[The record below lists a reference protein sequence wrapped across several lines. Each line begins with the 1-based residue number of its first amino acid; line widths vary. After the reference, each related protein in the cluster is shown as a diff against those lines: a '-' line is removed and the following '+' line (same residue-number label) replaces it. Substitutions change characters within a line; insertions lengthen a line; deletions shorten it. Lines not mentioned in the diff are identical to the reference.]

1 MICKPASSCA
11 WAILAGLATLS
22 HAQSAETI
30 GAALEKVTVIASSP
44 VGSTGISID
53 KFPGNV
59 QRWGADALNPD
70 AGNLAARLDQSLGS
84 VHLNDTQ
91 GNPFQMDINY
101 RGFTASPILG
111 TPQGLSV
118 YLDGMRVNESFGDI
132 VAWDLLPQLAI
143 DKLTLIP
150 GSNPMYGLNT
160 LGGAIAMSTKTGLR
174 AEGSQARFTVGS
186 FGRRSVDLEHGRHSE
201 DDSLYLAATVYT
213 DDGWAAN
220 NPSTVR
226 QVFSKWLNSGPLWD
240 IAISLQYADNLL
252 FGNQTVPLSML
263 DQAAQ
268 GYSHPDH
275 VSAQSLGLNLSG
287 NQAVDASNSFG
298 GNAYIRTVSRE
309 ILNSNIHQLLSSS
322 TNNSDCVAD
331 LSCPAANL
339 VAAYQQRIVGS
350 NAQWTNT
357 EPLLAMGQALTQ
369 ITAVGLNAEFSD
381 TTFTNQGQHAT
392 LDASNGLVGTG
403 PFLQQADVRSRNQ
416 RWGVFASSTVD
427 ATDRLSVTLS
437 ARYDLASIKLEGNSC
452 IDEALCD
459 AAASIASGQLADVGG
474 EHQYQRLNPAL
485 GLTYLLAPHWIG
497 FANYAEGFRT
507 PSAIELACA
516 DPAAPCSGIPNAFGA
531 DPYLAAVVSRTIEVG
546 MRGSFSKRLR
556 WRTAYYRSV
565 LDNDILFNQSSLNT
579 GYFSN
584 VGRTQ
589 RQGVEVG
596 LDGSVGVL
604 DYAVDL
610 DWIDATYQSGF
621 ALANP
626 SNSAFGTPVVA
637 GNKIPGVPPWVL
649 KANLHYQLVAGTKV
663 GLAMQAQGP
672 QYARGDENN
681 ADVGGPVPGFVTFK
695 LDLNHS
701 LGKAS
706 NLSFGINNLLDARY
720 ANYGAVAEN
729 NITTGAA
736 EQFRAQGAPRSLWLA
751 LGLRF

>member
-1 MICKPASSCA
+1 MLRKY
-11 WAILAGLATLS
+11 AGRHALATLAALPLAA
-22 HAQSAETI
+22 HAQSSPP
-30 GAALEKVTVIASSP
+30 GVPALEKVTIIASSP
-44 VGSTGISID
+44 VGATDIAMD

-59 QRWGADALNPD
+59 QRVGEDALNPGG
-70 AGNLAARLDQSLGS
+70 GNLAARMDQALGS

-91 GNPFQMDINY
+91 GNAFQVDINY

-118 YLDGMRVNESFGDI
+118 YLDGMRVNEPFGDI

-150 GSNPMYGLNT
+150 GSNPLYGLNT
-160 LGGAIAMSTKTGLR
+160 LGGAIAMTTKSGLR
-174 AEGSQARFTVGS
+174 VEGSQARTTLGS
-186 FGRRSVDLEHGRHSE
+186 FGRRSVDLEHGQHS
-201 DDSLYLAATVYT
+201 DDGSIYLAATVYNE
-213 DDGWAAN
+213 DGWAAN

-226 QVFSKWLNSGPLWD
+226 QLFGKWTTSDALWEVGV
-240 IAISLQYADNLL
+240 SLQYADNLL
-252 FGNQTVPLSML
+252 FGNQTVPLSMW

-287 NQAVDASNSFG
+287 NLAVDTSNRFA
-298 GNAYIRTVSRE
+298 GNAYVRTVSRE
-309 ILNSNIHQLLSSS
+309 ILNSNVGQLLSAS
-322 TNNSDCVAD
+322 TNHSDCVAD

-339 VAAYQQRIVGS
+339 VAAYQQRIVGG

-357 EPLLAMGQALTQ
+357 EPLSAMGQDLTQ
-369 ITAVGLNAEFSD
+369 ITAIGVNAEFSD
-381 TTFTNQGQHAT
+381 TTFTNQGQYAT
-392 LDASNGLVGTG
+392 LDATRGLVGAG

-416 RWGVFASSTVD
+416 RFGLFASSTVD
-427 ATDRLSVTLS
+427 ATDRLSLTASV
-437 ARYDLASIKLEGNSC
+437 RYDLATIRLEGNSC

-459 AAASIASGQLADVGG
+459 ASASIASGQLADVGG

-485 GLTYLLAPHWIG
+485 GLTYLIAPHWMG

-516 DPAAPCSGIPNAFGA
+516 DPAVPCSGVPNAFGA
-531 DPYLAAVVSRTIEVG
+531 DPDLAAVVSRTMELG
-546 MRGSFSKRLR
+546 MRGNFSNRLR

-565 LDNDILFNQSSLNT
+565 LDNDILFNQSSLST

-589 RQGVEVG
+589 RQGLEVG
-596 LDGSVGVL
+596 LDGSIGAL

-626 SNSAFGTPVVA
+626 SNSAYGTPVVA

-649 KANLHYQLVAGTKV
+649 KASLRYQLVAATQL
-663 GLAMQAQGP
+663 GLAVQAQGP

-681 ADVGGPVPGFVTFK
+681 ADVGGQLPGFATVK
-695 LDLNHS
+695 LDLRHS

-706 NLSFGINNLLDARY
+706 HLTLGINNLLDVRY
-720 ANYGAVAEN
+720 ANYGAVAVN
-729 NITTGAA
+729 NISTGAA

-751 LGLRF
+751 LGVRF